1 MSGGGHTKFR
11 ANLAVQSAPKSS
23 RKLGIPVRD
32 DALLHAVEAVY
43 TVMIDICDLRGSSSG
58 GKRKEA
64 HHLAEHIRHCEAGVD
79 DLSLVRNGWEA
90 QDEIERRPRPWT
102 LRNSVRVQEA
112 EGGGGGAL
120 PTSTLLARP
129 AVIEDI

>member
-1 MSGGGHTKFR
+1 MANSTSAQRDAQSSELSSAKMRKYLPHGLVRNFGLTVSLRMSGGGHTKFR

-23 RKLGIPVRD
+23 RELGIPIRD

-43 TVMIDICDLRGSSSG
+43 TVMINICDLRGSSSG
-58 GKRKEA
+58 GKREEA

-90 QDEIERRPRPWT
+90 
-102 LRNSVRVQEA
+102 
-112 EGGGGGAL
+112 
-120 PTSTLLARP
+120 
-129 AVIEDI
+129 